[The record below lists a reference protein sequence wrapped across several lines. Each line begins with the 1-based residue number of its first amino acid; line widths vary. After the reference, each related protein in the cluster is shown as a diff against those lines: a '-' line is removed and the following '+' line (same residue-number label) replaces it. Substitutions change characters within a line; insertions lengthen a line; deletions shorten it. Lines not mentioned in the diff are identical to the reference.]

1 MKRTVWL
8 ASERGHDRR
17 MRQHKGEV
25 ARAYWRELIEAQAKS
40 GQNVAEFC
48 RVRGIGRLGAFQGAA
63 RGPAGGAWS

>member
-1 MKRTVWL
+1 MKRTLWL

-40 GQNVAEFC
+40 GQNVAITYAKFRTFEK
-48 RVRGIGRLGAFQGAA
+48 A
-63 RGPAGGAWS
+63 

>member
-1 MKRTVWL
+1 
-8 ASERGHDRR
+8 